1 MKKFFVGLLSMFL
14 VLGAGVLTACGSD
27 RVEMTLSS
35 DTVSVQ
41 IKDENVSPEQ
51 VVTVTVTGTDD
62 TSISASAFGY
72 ENIIDVRVEPS
83 TEGRNLVYITGKDTE
98 GRAEVIV
105 RSHEGNASQV
115 ISVDV
120 YSEVSAMEQKIEE
133 SAKKQNFALRGGSV
147 ELIEDNLI
155 TFSPSQ
161 NSRRVITWSLADP
174 SVSASVEGSTL
185 NIDPS
190 FTQDTITLIATTEKG
205 ISCEITLD
213 VIDILEQDLSL
224 SWSYSRDN
232 QEYIPITSENN
243 TFNIVP
249 NLANDENYTGYIKL
263 NFSQDL
269 DVTYSVTK
277 NGQPSDD
284 VIVERRGQDNDGNP
298 IYAVFTN
305 SNRTNLNDDYVV
317 SFSIG
322 YRDYDY
328 SLSTLETLPI
338 NIRVREK
345 VNNIVIS
352 NSTSE
357 NIAGSTQVLYSE
369 YLNGHGAQ
377 YNVQVLPTTVVDSTN
392 RYSISVEIDT
402 FDIPAGGISD
412 GCPVEFYYQDVNNN
426 NRWTQIRLDYD
437 ATTGVYSTGE
447 NNSVSVNTIYMK
459 APADL
464 RVVNFDDIV
473 VTFTSVDNPNIS
485 NVFNARLVKSVSAE
499 DFVFENADFR
509 VDSSMSTSDITIT
522 KTFTL
527 QGQTTIDGLY
537 VLTNS
542 NHVDITQPVRLSSD
556 DNSVTFSITLTL
568 RRASYGVTAL
578 DSYQICHENGL
589 QSEVFDIDIFLP
601 LKDGAVVY
609 DTANTSNS
617 VTHMETNNLSY
628 TENGEVVSSELN
640 GLSSLMLK
648 NGTTTPVL
656 YMFNTSGIYSAQA
669 NIDISYFDFVESDTM
684 TLERFRGLINSQEGI
699 REILSA
705 ARANTTKSSDIAYF
719 TSNNSSIITSSTG
732 FTYAVVTF
740 TGKGAEGDADIN
752 GNKTIIK
759 IILIESYVSPD
770 GLSVSPLSDR
780 QVNLYAADTISS
792 ERDGNLARKRITI
805 NFVNTGITYK
815 NIDNFDFVST
825 TVDSSGNPIMTD
837 KYVSDNG
844 VTWQNG
850 RYSIDKI
857 TITDSYM
864 TFDIVTNSNFGAFS
878 FYDEL
883 EVHYQLYIE
892 GENGTQV
899 MDIVWTTINITIRN
913 AERVTNLTWENS
925 DDDGIYF
932 ELGDR
937 EPYYLVL
944 SSSPVS
950 ARNSN
955 ISYLITDDNGGVI
968 DNNTFVSVDNQ
979 ISSNTLGINLSDSIT
994 SGRIGYIYLL
1004 PEDAIYENSI
1014 TYNYYE
1020 DNQNIMQNSI
1030 SVNALGRIRGD
1041 GQTWYDYLVGN
1052 AFFQSNTSPN
1062 SQAELVSFADI
1073 LLKIKITVADGSS
1086 FDYAYRIYDENDFNG
1101 IIPNLYYTVMNS
1113 LELSADRMA
1122 ITSFSG
1128 GLQGYDETI
1137 TITFNGANFAS
1148 EIAQGGEVRNITF
1161 SGQVTGQGFVAD
1173 INNGSLNNVT
1183 VDVYQTYSSTLTST
1197 LGYVGGLVGTNYGL
1211 ISNSAVLGLTITAS
1225 NATVG
1230 GIAGQNNG
1238 TIEYARVEFYNL
1250 SDRENIDNT
1259 LYSSFTGL
1267 TIGGIVGEATTGSI
1281 IDHSFAYNYNIDEF
1295 TNTRTTVF
1303 RNYSYAGAIIGR
1315 LSGQSRVSYSFGVID
1330 NISAVFATAVDE
1342 NSTLSADSEYYVS
1355 YYDGNDSYQST
1366 FSNPNSSNL
1375 ISRGE
1380 GFYSYVNGGNAHFRD
1395 LYQDEKV
1402 TDVTGNFIHTTTY
1415 NGYYQSLETSDSQGI
1430 LFYYQINRGTIDL
1443 TSSELND
1450 LNALNTTDLAS
1461 LLASSISENIIVTS
1475 SNSSI
1480 VRTIGSTLNISG
1492 TGDLILRISSKH
1504 DVNNTKEIAIK
1515 VVNGLSKM
1523 LISYTDS
1530 ANNSFEVGDDS
1541 TTYLQRTKSRDY
1553 TVTYEN
1559 TQVILGNSAN
1569 RYDLVQNNI
1578 DLQIS
1583 LEGENPSTV
1592 DKISNNLFKVTANRD
1607 SETTNLTIRP
1617 VIFKDETYQQ
1627 AVNDEFARN
1636 FTVVAVDGVISFYYT
1651 GESLPITPSTNA
1663 AIRVEVNTTSQDDGR
1678 LVTPVISYNGD
1689 RLTGE
1694 IDEEL
1699 SMEGSTTVINYRLP
1713 QEGQD
1718 YILSASITLQN
1729 SSFDSY
1735 TGVYSYIFEVSFSV
1749 HQSYKSKVDEDMT
1762 FEVSFVSQSGSESG
1776 DSAGVVELNLTK
1788 QNINNI
1794 DVTTYRITNSYWMA
1808 NNGGYVTAHER
1819 GEQTGV
1825 LAPGSSA
1832 ILQVVVNPYFAHY
1845 DYMTLSYSGSNV
1857 ANAILL
1863 EGVTPSARENVY
1875 IQNTNGDYYQ
1885 QADSI
1890 RFVPADNSR
1899 ERQEGILYFRVAVS
1913 STVNADSLIR
1923 FTATFY
1929 ESEGSVIDN
1938 VNSYLTI
1945 NYLSEPRILVDGA
1958 STAYLALGSTV
1969 NVQIQVLEDQNV
1981 DSVNLE
1987 GDNLQGIS
1995 LSPLGDYTIDQITG
2009 IKTYN
2014 LTISASILA
2023 SLDAANNAFFIQAQV
2038 SRTLNGARETKTTQ
2052 ATVVLVDFKLDQ
2064 NNITIEGA
2072 EDSQLSVWLGVNQPF
2087 SVAYNLLPTEYNYDR
2102 NDQASVNKVQ
2112 ELLNA
2117 RNEFLK
2123 NETYLSRKGDD
2134 GAIQYGINY
2143 TRNFDEALTLSD
2155 RLYYIVDGQEISVND
2170 SYRSQAGVQFNF
2182 IDNTDG
2188 SQEAIITGTR
2198 IGVTENFVLKT
2209 YITLGDGSEPAVIN
2223 TYFSVTVDPFSSED
2237 LPLTI
2242 SNATEFKNLNP
2253 DSFTSSDL
2261 PDANDFILTN
2271 DIVLEDY
2278 TPFSTSLISSL
2289 DGNGYT
2295 IYIKSFSEEA
2305 LSGSTLNLALFN
2317 NVNEDTT
2324 LKNVRVNVYNGGQLT
2339 IDLAQLTSSA
2349 RINIAGLAITNAGTI
2364 TNCEVVSFYTD
2375 STAIGDVDG
2384 LNVSATTRHSN
2395 PSGFN
2400 VSFIRGANTTQKE
2413 YVTQNS
2419 TWIPSIAGFV
2429 INNDGSITNSRVG
2442 GDQITI
2448 LGSERTLSDGSA
2460 SGLTYASTLSLD
2472 TFYIIGQGDMAGFV
2486 LNNTGT
2492 VSASFVKQIDM
2503 ENQSNTT
2510 SYNVSGFANSNSGK
2524 IITSYIEGV
2533 ENDPGLAEDTEYSI
2547 YAYEGSS
2554 LKSRLGCISGFI
2566 NTNTGTIQ
2574 DSYSNILIAN
2584 SSDNSRVYLASGFVY
2599 RNSGTIE
2606 TSYSASQI
2614 ANSRSTQM
2622 NFSGVDESGNLLA
2635 TGTYINCYFFN
2646 KERYNSTDSTDT
2658 SESQY
2663 ATGAIIVLDPSV
2675 SSNFYGFAIADGE
2688 EDGIWRISDEEG
2700 IKLIE
2705 PDLQSYSHRYISY
2718 LPEDSDY
2725 EGVTGEDDQGR
2736 YFLPYATLQFTDSYR
2751 EINTALGSIYNPII
2765 IENAQ
2770 DFIEISGLSESR
2782 YVQEYFN
2789 NDAIFG
2795 TYRLAHDIDLSEI
2808 SESITLPS
2816 TTKAFAGRLYGNGFS
2831 ITNLSIASESTNEVS
2846 YGLFASIESRA
2857 GSEPLISNVNIG
2869 INQVIAGGVPM
2880 VGGLAGY
2887 IKDAIIVNI
2896 ELTFAD
2902 NARVVG
2908 LNFAGGLSG
2917 LTFGDTT
2924 IKNVVVTDPYVVAD
2938 RYDVSLTDDYFDV
2951 EKLNNTRNDIRNNLN
2966 YNTSTNSSL
2975 ITSLENYSYAGSVVG
2990 FVDHFTTAT
2999 RSFDVSRA
3007 EDYSINNIRVSGTVY
3022 VQGQVVGGVFGLT
3035 SFQTNVRDAGIT
3047 ITGPMASNES
3057 HIIATKYFAGGVVGQ
3072 SFGALSRIFA
3082 VYDQATQDAIE
3093 NGMSNFYG
3101 GNTETERGALD
3112 IFNLSSSDYSQV
3124 FIGGLIGY
3132 AGSGLLEISYS
3143 KINVTSESA
3152 QYAGGVIGGIDLTT
3166 ASSYFKGTD
3175 LFAEGTNTKY
3185 FINEV
3190 FATGDV
3196 RATSEGTVAN
3206 AGGIIGASIG
3216 TNNRIAML
3224 AVNAVNYISNYNYAT
3239 GEYNQM
3245 TDSYNISRAYKTNLL
3260 LGSAFAD
3267 TDSFNNDK
3275 TQTVDINNY
3284 SQYLNLIQLQG
3295 TQEAEGS
3302 ATATPTVAYYESYTF
3317 NGFRATMNLFGS
3329 VSAEIST
3336 DIDSS
3341 LYARNVVYAIESPI
3355 GYTSASVGHSS
3366 TQQAFLS
3373 SGTWETANW
3382 QHPDADLFPSIR
3394 YQRSSSYIYLDAYEE
3409 SIRTAFNM
3417 MRTANSDVTI
3427 VVRGRT
3433 SPDSED
3439 SYSNVDLR
3447 PYWNELQN
3455 MLVSGYSGSLIGS
3468 NEYIV
3473 TSGDGVGDRVK
3484 IISPTS
3490 FIENLGS
3497 GFYLN
3502 NVIIEYATTSDNI
3515 TLNPSTGFNTV
3526 GLFSKGGINEATI
3539 SNLQVIVSNPISVDA
3554 NDDIA
3559 SFEFGLI
3566 APTIS
3571 SSTLSNISVEVPN
3584 TVGQGTS
3591 LVNISLPANDC
3602 DDVYVGMFAGQLTQ
3616 NSRVSI
3622 LQVNGLSFT
3631 AAADLF
3637 TINGNGRTVTNLHV
3651 GGYFGKI
3658 SKAEDALD
3666 ARMNIAGITSTAT
3679 DQDTDNQAINI
3690 LSMTVAN
3697 AYLGGYV
3704 GLNEGLNYIGTFQDG
3719 SINTNIDIKLGS
3731 LNNGVV
3737 SNAVSVTNLY
3747 GGLIFGK
3754 TTSNINNVNLA
3765 GATISG
3771 GLYIANTESSSAVTH
3786 LYAGGFAGSIS
3797 SQITLRNIGTMN
3809 FEVATTSACGQL
3821 DKDTFV
3827 TSTKNYPSYMVNVSV
3842 VANVGAL
3849 IGDTSA
3855 RVNIVGGTSSFGQ
3868 LNSNGE
3874 SLRVTGTTL
3883 AEINIGSVIGRTTAV
3898 VSEQDAYSLSITGN
3912 IVSNAQIV
3920 VSSANTNAV
3929 NVGGIVG
3936 AIYGNSS
3943 TDENAPLSRTMI
3955 GSDNNSTV
3963 NFIGAVYSSA
3973 QNINFGGIVGLAS
3986 LANSSESLS
3995 ISRGVFG
4002 GALKIFGT
4010 NTTNAEVD
4018 VNAGGSIGSLESNN
4032 ADSTIT
4038 YNVSLENNFN
4048 YGDVFVE
4055 YDRNLKTVASYNFGG
4070 LIANVANSFIVE
4082 ANYNYSMVTSHNS
4095 RYVENNDNT
4104 NRALFGTDLN
4114 SSSTI
4119 DNNYYSSFVS
4129 LCHDE
4134 YGIDVG
4140 YSSSMLDGYGYRSE
4154 KGESVSEIPSP
4165 TGNTYGNLLTVFEN
4179 SNIYEMVSNTDL
4191 PQGHKLNPISLSSID
4206 IEIENIAKTNGLTYY
4221 TVDTNDRSFNLNLDT
4236 FSYIGT
4242 MTGNNKVL
4250 DSVAIIGDAKTINYT
4265 LDSNTTDTHASFINT
4280 LSGQSFVSG
4289 LVMNLNVDTDN
4300 EQGLSAFGGL
4310 VGTMND
4316 NAVVYAVQ
4324 VQGTL
4329 DVGGT
4334 VAVNVGGIVGNMTS
4348 GKISESS
4355 TVLDIVY
4362 RGNTATSGNTTTY
4375 ANVSGIA
4382 NMPNTNNN
4390 SANNKYIVNT
4400 YSTGSITSY
4409 ISANLY
4415 AFASGEKD
4423 YSSVVNSYSISKLDQ
4438 NDYTTSGD
4446 PQGTLSVFGNTTVTS
4461 SYYDKNAINTSLTV
4475 EDEEE
4480 TETNTSEKVTS
4491 DFNDLVKTP
4500 SADETTVDYLS
4511 SYYYDAHDYDFNYGY
4526 PTLKFGFMKTSSYA
4540 TAGETTRGD
4549 SGTYDY
4555 YVTESEYTRL
4565 ANNNTPDDLTSG
4577 DYYFIIP
4584 NAGVLAKID
4593 NISREVIVEITEGDT
4608 TTQETTTVYA
4618 RNFVL
4623 WYDID
4628 IAQSQYAD
4636 SWVSIDLP
4644 SAGSSDDPNVETTYD
4659 VIKDFDGLDHTISNL
4674 KNSLFN
4680 NLGAVTE
4687 DNVTDKYLTTIR
4699 NLRITDSV
4707 VSGKGVLANTIYNSD
4722 ISNMTVSGTTTTAVK
4737 YDGDTA
4743 GYQQGDYYALGGLA
4757 NRSFNSTISTLTNLV
4772 QVTTNES
4779 KDAQYDL
4786 IVGGII
4792 GRSASTDYNYVSNY
4806 GPVNANIAQ
4815 QPSTYDAVYV
4825 GGIAGATAG
4834 NSSTISHSYNA
4845 TSVLAGYATSTN
4857 LSTVKANYRVGGL
4870 VGYSAISGEEKLEI
4884 YNSYNS
4890 GAIKS
4895 GNKSNGD
4902 TKADG
4907 GTNGYSYAGGI
4918 IAQAEIAEITS
4929 CYNEGTVEAL
4939 GTSPTFEFRWVDME
4953 YTTRHLNMTQTSAQN
4968 VWAYGIGFLSNGTLT
4983 DCVLNDESS
4992 NSIFANGSLLSRDA
5006 SVKNWNF
5013 SELTS
5018 QVEARKPSDSYF
5030 DVGHILT
5037 TDNWERRKRLIYS
5050 RMHISSEIMIP
5061 TIDVL
5066 DEGYYYITSDPDYIK
5081 NTYQDFDITYI
5092 NAYDSF
5098 GMPSHIVVPMYIEST
5113 ISYYWYKDTGNWTNG
5128 LFYPEGFTG
5137 PHISGNA
5144 SWNTGDL
5151 MHGIFSN
5158 SEEENY
5164 VFRFRNTDFADITSS
5179 YTDYI
5184 NAYELNNLRG
5194 YVSNQQSTNS
5204 SSINVESI
5212 KNSTRSNS
5220 TASNLSSLE
5229 FTIAGE
5235 SYYRADSNNVN
5246 AIFNAGVYQYDI
5258 TINLDDLNLPY
5269 INSREYY
5276 TVTATCGGKELIVN
5290 INSIYV
5296 ENDENYLSFTCY
5308 SFEQLTGNINYTV
5321 NFNYSQTINLDTS
5334 SLEYYY
5340 VDDYSFGIGGINLD
5354 SVVPLVGYSLLAPNG
5369 TSYTSVVKA
5378 YREGQFE
5385 EAPEVVDSDLN
5396 NTDEFVY
5403 FAYDEENELLIYIP
5417 NARLIIDGLGSATVN
5432 NETLSGETLASNMEE
5447 NLTNIIGNRFS
5458 GANYYISISAS
5469 ETREKEIEFSSLNG
5483 SGSENDIV
5491 ADLSQNGNSQ
5501 ISVGE
5506 VLSTTIYGNISIE
5519 NNNSYLSQ
5527 INIDL
5532 SNIFDFS
5539 GQDYTSYSIVNR
5551 TIAGDTTLA
5560 SFTNGSGWTVRSNTD
5575 TITIADNQYQY
5586 ALTRSG
5592 NDLRL
5597 TFANLAMDSSNAATL
5612 ASALQSYIQANY
5624 VIVATDSTG
5633 LVESTINN
5641 YLSINSTQ
5649 STSIESANHTITI
5662 DLNTLSQDT
5671 LALLNNNAILSYD
5684 GETSTWDVA
5693 DGLVVNIN
5701 GHQLNATISNNQLI
5715 LTNTESIESLNITA
5729 ADVRNYLS
5737 SLTLIENNF
5746 EASLTLEDVFAQ
5758 YVTGIKEI
5766 EITNYDGEVIGT
5778 LSYFQT
5784 YNKAYSST
5792 AAGITINGNIAT
5804 LNSDNLSA
5812 FSSLRYTLNGV
5823 TIYYGNYQFEFRE
5836 AFTSSFSS
5844 INLTLN
5850 MGDTQEA
5857 VYDYSFSSNATTTAN
5872 QQLTA
5877 IATNTGGYY
5886 TSYGFNSF
5894 ENVEGFVDISVNV
5907 YPTYKIT
5914 VDDIMEGIGVNLD
5927 RKNADGGINSVYVE
5941 ATLEE
5946 TEDEVTIETNT
5957 LYYKIDDNGY
5967 VGLKYDFNSDNE
5979 VIGFSFSDANQSI
5992 ILSYGLVGD
6001 QMYYRIAYDSNG
6013 DPYEEPPEDLNISGA
6028 DLSQYGLFESLSG
6041 INTIYTSY
6049 SVGDTRYSILLNNL
6063 LDSNMQPYITSDEFI
6078 DVLGVYTSQDSDS
6091 QYIYIKENYMYT
6103 DQSLTIMGDRELNT
6117 YITAVNYDWSSYKY
6131 FQSYTPIES
6140 DINNDNGYD
6149 ITFTYT
6155 YEDETGTQV
6164 SFEPNKHYT
6173 INDNTYSILLNNY
6186 INKINSVSVENRTE
6200 LNGFSNYD
6208 IGDDTSTPLKPNSIV
6223 LMNDISF
6230 LNIGGGFAKTDGV
6243 NIIGNGYY
6251 ISYYGAPFFKSLS
6264 GEDNFVKDVIFLSE
6278 GQNNSMLV
6286 NAVQGSSYESD
6297 IINITLY
6304 GSNENSTNSG
6314 TIINTANN
6322 VRRGTIAEINNYASI
6337 INKINILRNKDIP
6350 KDLTLVQGDIIVS
6363 FSNHGFIMAADGYD
6377 GNNGLAAKSV
6387 SSDGDPG
6394 DNGESGG
6401 DVIIAT
6407 YTGSKYNASS
6417 DGLIQT
6423 GNGGNGGAGGN
6434 GTRARDRYAGKRDNT
6449 PGTAGNGGQGGEAG
6463 KVIVVETT
6471 GEEISTNLALK
6482 GINGLSGATGRQA
6495 LGDIDFISLNI
6506 RNSDADLHMTNR
6518 TIGTYECVGKIVDGN
6533 VVFDSYEILISEYN
6547 NFPFIINDVG
6557 SDYFFLDNTNLNR
6570 IFAATGENDAQF
6582 PTDWVSKTYDQ
6593 LVKDANGII
6602 EI

>member
-51 VVTVTVTGTDD
+51 IVTVTVTGTDD

-155 TFSPSQ
+155 SFSPSQ

-185 NIDPS
+185 TIDPS

-322 YRDYDY
+322 YSDYDY

-464 RVVNFDDIV
+464 RVANFDDIV

-719 TSNNSSIITSSTG
+719 TSNNNSIITSSTG

-780 QVNLYAADTISS
+780 QVSLYAADTISS

-825 TVDSSGNPIMTD
+825 TVDSSGNPIMTG
-837 KYVSDNG
+837 KFVSDNG

-850 RYSIDKI
+850 RYSIDNI

-913 AERVTNLTWENS
+913 AERVTNLTWENG

-1014 TYNYYE
+1014 TYNYYD

-1330 NISAVFATAVDE
+1330 NISAVYATAVDE

-1617 VIFKDETYQQ
+1617 VIFEDEAYQQ
-1627 AVNDEFARN
+1627 AVNEEFARN

-1735 TGVYSYIFEVSFSV
+1735 TGVYSYVFEVSFSV

-1794 DVTTYRITNSYWMA
+1794 DVTTYKITNSYWMA

-1890 RFVPADNSR
+1890 RFVPADDSR

-1929 ESEGSVIDN
+1929 ESEGSVIDS

-1995 LSPLGDYTIDQITG
+1995 LSPLGDYNTDPITG
-2009 IKTYN
+2009 IKTYD

-2087 SVAYNLLPTEYNYDR
+2087 SVNYNLLPTEYNYDR
-2102 NDQASVNKVQ
+2102 NDQASVSKVQ

-2400 VSFIRGANTTQKE
+2400 VSFIRGANTTQNE

-2533 ENDPGLAEDTEYSI
+2533 ENDPSLAEDTEYSI

-2705 PDLQSYSHRYISY
+2705 PNLQSYSHRYISY

-2725 EGVTGEDDQGR
+2725 EGVTGEDDQGK

-2816 TTKAFAGRLYGNGFS
+2816 VTKAFAGRLYGNGFS

-3239 GEYNQM
+3239 CEYNQM
-3245 TDSYNISRAYKTNLL
+3245 TGSYNISRAYKTNLL

-3267 TDSFNNDK
+3267 IDSFNNDK

-3302 ATATPTVAYYESYTF
+3302 STATPTVAYYESYTF
-3317 NGFRATMNLFGS
+3317 NGFKATMNLFGS

-3336 DIDSS
+3336 DIDTS

-3473 TSGDGVGDRVK
+3473 TSGDGVGDRVR

-3637 TINGNGRTVTNLHV
+3637 TINGNRRTVTNLHV

-3719 SINTNIDIKLGS
+3719 SINTNIDIKLGR

-3827 TSTKNYPSYMVNVSV
+3827 TSTKNYPSYMVNVSNI
-3842 VANVGAL
+3842 ANVGAL

-3929 NVGGIVG
+3929 NAGGIVG

-3943 TDENAPLSRTMI
+3943 TDENAPQSRTMI

-4114 SSSTI
+4114 PSSTI

-4134 YGIDVG
+4134 FGIDVG
-4140 YSSSMLDGYGYRSE
+4140 YSSSMLDGYGYRSG

-4242 MTGNNKVL
+4242 MTGNNKTL

-4324 VQGTL
+4324 VQGIL

-4355 TVLDIVY
+4355 TLLDIVY

-4480 TETNTSEKVTS
+4480 TETNASEKVTS

-4540 TAGETTRGD
+4540 TPGETTRGD

-4687 DNVTDKYLTTIR
+4687 DKVTDKYLTTIR

-4722 ISNMTVSGTTTTAVK
+4722 ISNMTVSGTTTKAVK

-4743 GYQQGDYYALGGLA
+4743 GWQQGDYYALGGLA

-4772 QVTTNES
+4772 QVTTNDE
-4779 KDAQYDL
+4779 KTARYDL

-4792 GRSASTDYNYVSNY
+4792 GRSASTNYYYVSNY

-4834 NSSTISHSYNA
+4834 GYTRMHYSYNA

-4870 VGYSAISGEEKLEI
+4870 IGYSAISGTDGRTLDI
-4884 YNSYNS
+4884 FNCYNS

-4895 GNKSNGD
+4895 GNKSNGE

-4918 IAQAEIAEITS
+4918 IAQAESALIRL

-4939 GTSPTFEFRWVDME
+4939 GTSPTFEFRWQSLEVVERNLAMF
-4953 YTTRHLNMTQTSAQN
+4953 QTSAQN
-4968 VWAYGIGFLSNGTLT
+4968 VWAYGIGSLSAGLLSN
-4983 DCVLNDESS
+4983 CIVNDVD
-4992 NSIFANGSLLSRDA
+4992 NSVVANGSLLGRDNEVKRWYLNESRSCA
-5006 SVKNWNF
+5006 YENSL
-5013 SELTS
+5013 SY
-5018 QVEARKPSDSYF
+5018 QVEGSVLNFDSDNFTSLKVTAEHGWPKKYRDVIRARFSISSTVQVTKEIPKGFYIGSEDDDYLSDIYSEEF
-5030 DVGHILT
+5030 DVA
-5037 TDNWERRKRLIYS
+5037 Y
-5050 RMHISSEIMIP
+5050 
-5061 TIDVL
+5061 V
-5066 DEGYYYITSDPDYIK
+5066 
-5081 NTYQDFDITYI
+5081 

-5098 GMPSHIVVPMYIEST
+5098 GIPSNIIIPLYIRST
-5113 ISYYWYKDTGNWTNG
+5113 LQYEYYRASKGWGTAPPGYNDDEFSWSSSLIGETNG
-5128 LFYPEGFTG
+5128 AGEDSYIFYF
-5137 PHISGNA
+5137 
-5144 SWNTGDL
+5144 
-5151 MHGIFSN
+5151 
-5158 SEEENY
+5158 
-5164 VFRFRNTDFADITSS
+5164 VNTDFADVDFSYNDYTSNYISGFISNRDDSGTSDITAD
-5179 YTDYI
+5179 T
-5184 NAYELNNLRG
+5184 
-5194 YVSNQQSTNS
+5194 
-5204 SSINVESI
+5204 I
-5212 KNSTRSNS
+5212 KANTRSNKE
-5220 TASNLSSLE
+5220 ADLSDLT
-5229 FTIAGE
+5229 FTVAGE
-5235 SYYRADSNNVN
+5235 NYYRADSDNVN
-5246 AIFNAGVYQYDI
+5246 SIFQSGIYQYEI
-5258 TINLDDLNLPY
+5258 EASLADLNIPY
-5269 INSREYY
+5269 INNLSYY
-5276 TVTATCGGKELIVN
+5276 SVSTGNTGANVIARVSGI
-5290 INSIYV
+5290 
-5296 ENDENYLSFTCY
+5296 DENNLYITCY
-5308 SFEQLTGNINYTV
+5308 SESQLSSIRYTV
-5321 NFNYSQTINLDTS
+5321 NFNYTQSITLDTS
-5334 SLEYYY
+5334 GIEYYY
-5340 VDDYSFGIGGINLD
+5340 VDDYSFGIGGVNLN
-5354 SVVPLVGYSLLAPNG
+5354 SIVPLVDYSISAPNG

-5396 NTDEFVY
+5396 NTDDFVY

-5417 NARLIIDGLGSATVN
+5417 NARLTIEGLGSTTVN
-5432 NETLSGETLASNMEE
+5432 DETLIGGTLASNLEE
-5447 NLTNIIGNRFS
+5447 NLTNIINSKFNGV
-5458 GANYYISISAS
+5458 NYYLSISS
-5469 ETREKEIEFSSLNG
+5469 STTREKEIEFSSLNG

-5506 VLSTTIYGNISIE
+5506 VLSSTIYGNISIE
-5519 NNNSYLSQ
+5519 NN
-5527 INIDL
+5527 
-5532 SNIFDFS
+5532 
-5539 GQDYTSYSIVNR
+5539 
-5551 TIAGDTTLA
+5551 
-5560 SFTNGSGWTVRSNTD
+5560 
-5575 TITIADNQYQY
+5575 
-5586 ALTRSG
+5586 
-5592 NDLRL
+5592 
-5597 TFANLAMDSSNAATL
+5597 
-5612 ASALQSYIQANY
+5612 
-5624 VIVATDSTG
+5624 
-5633 LVESTINN
+5633 
-5641 YLSINSTQ
+5641 TQ
-5649 STSIESANHTITI
+5649 STSIESANYTITI

-5671 LALLNNNAILSYD
+5671 LALSNNNAILSYD
-5684 GETSTWDVA
+5684 HETSTWDIA

-5701 GHQLNATISNNQLI
+5701 GHQLNATISDNELK
-5715 LTNTESIESLNITA
+5715 LTNTESSLNITA

-5737 SLTLIENNF
+5737 SLTLITNDF
-5746 EASLTLEDVFAQ
+5746 STSLTLEDVFAQ

-5778 LSYFQT
+5778 LSYFQA
-5784 YNKAYSST
+5784 YNKTYSST

-5804 LNSDNLSA
+5804 LNTQDLSE
-5812 FSSLRYTLNGV
+5812 FNSLRYTLNGV

-5857 VYDYSFSSNATTTAN
+5857 VYDYSFSSNTTATAN

-5877 IATNTGGYY
+5877 IATYTGGYY

-5894 ENVEGFVDISVNV
+5894 ENVEGIVDISVNV
-5907 YPTYKIT
+5907 YPTYKIAVDDVMNTVGVTLEREDNNGSGITSIFAEGTIIEDEESSTLSISTNLIRFKVDDNIVGYQIT
-5914 VDDIMEGIGVNLD
+5914 VDESNKLLGYRFFDEHDSTILMYGQLGGRKLYRIFYDANGEAYDNPPELESGELD
-5927 RKNADGGINSVYVE
+5927 WDSIPESEFGRYGLYKSLVGINSIY
-5941 ATLEE
+5941 T
-5946 TEDEVTIETNT
+5946 TIEEKVGLTTRNVSIPVNKLLDSSYNPFFT
-5957 LYYKIDDNGY
+5957 DEEYLNIFNLFDNGEDRYIYIKGFEYTINPLESELNSFNTFITGVNY
-5967 VGLKYDFNSDNE
+5967 VWSNGRYIRSYQPVETTVNEGEGFNTT
-5979 VIGFSFSDANQSI
+5979 
-5992 ILSYGLVGD
+5992 LTYSYAEVGD
-6001 QMYYRIAYDSNG
+6001 NSSFIKNQHYTLTDS
-6013 DPYEEPPEDLNISGA
+6013 I
-6028 DLSQYGLFESLSG
+6028 FK
-6041 INTIYTSY
+6041 
-6049 SVGDTRYSILLNNL
+6049 ILLNN
-6063 LDSNMQPYITSDEFI
+6063 
-6078 DVLGVYTSQDSDS
+6078 
-6091 QYIYIKENYMYT
+6091 K
-6103 DQSLTIMGDRELNT
+6103 
-6117 YITAVNYDWSSYKY
+6117 
-6131 FQSYTPIES
+6131 
-6140 DINNDNGYD
+6140 DNK
-6149 ITFTYT
+6149 
-6155 YEDETGTQV
+6155 V
-6164 SFEPNKHYT
+6164 
-6173 INDNTYSILLNNY
+6173 
-6186 INKINSVSVENRTE
+6186 NSVTIENSSNIVTAPITHVPSTVEARPACT
-6200 LNGFSNYD
+6200 
-6208 IGDDTSTPLKPNSIV
+6208 IV
-6223 LMNDISF
+6223 LTRDISF
-6230 LNIGGGFAKTDGV
+6230 VDINGGFVKAEGV

-6251 ISYYGAPFFKSLS
+6251 ISYYNSPFFIGLN
-6264 GEDNFVKDVIFLSE
+6264 GDGQNNTFVKDVLFLAES
-6278 GQNNSMLV
+6278 QNNAMI
-6286 NAVQGSSYESD
+6286 A
-6297 IINITLY
+6297 NIGFFSEYQTDFKNIALY
-6304 GSNENSTNSG
+6304 GSSESPLILSSISSIIDTNIYVRTSN
-6314 TIINTANN
+6314 TTMDII
-6322 VRRGTIAEINNYASI
+6322 NYASI
-6337 INKINILRNKDIP
+6337 VKSFNNINYSSP
-6350 KDLTLVQGDIIVS
+6350 YSDLTLFDNRAAKVTIT
-6363 FSNHGFIMAADGYD
+6363 NNGFIMAANGKDGTSISLNGSNG
-6377 GNNGLAAKSV
+6377 GN
-6387 SSDGDPG
+6387 GDQ
-6394 DNGESGG
+6394 GG
-6401 DVIIAT
+6401 DVIISQNDAST
-6407 YTGSKYNASS
+6407 FNEDSSTGIIK
-6417 DGLIQT
+6417 T
-6423 GNGGNGGAGGN
+6423 GDGGNGGAGGN
-6434 GTRARDRYAGKRDNT
+6434 GHKAPDNIVSSGELSEKYVVGS
-6449 PGTAGNGGQGGEAG
+6449 PGSGGTGGNVGNIILGENSENCSLSRLG
-6463 KVIVVETT
+6463 
-6471 GEEISTNLALK
+6471 IS
-6482 GINGLSGATGRQA
+6482 GLGGATGRA
-6495 LGDIDFISLNI
+6495 SLGGITFISGHIHEAIDGTLIGFVRFINGDIYE
-6506 RNSDADLHMTNR
+6506 LHTTYDEKHDS
-6518 TIGTYECVGKIVDGN
+6518 TINHFPKIGIYGAGFN
-6533 VVFDSYEILISEYN
+6533 YYTL
-6547 NFPFIINDVG
+6547 
-6557 SDYFFLDNTNLNR
+6557 LDNITLNNV
-6570 IFAATGENDAQF
+6570 FAATGDYDAKF
-6582 PTDWVSKTYDQ
+6582 PTDWVNTTYEQ
-6593 LVKDANGII
+6593 LLDKAN
-6602 EI
+6602 EITGT

>member
-51 VVTVTVTGTDD
+51 IVTVTVTGTDD

-155 TFSPSQ
+155 SFSPSQ

-185 NIDPS
+185 TIDPS
-190 FTQDTITLIATTEKG
+190 FTQNTITLIATTEKG

-464 RVVNFDDIV
+464 RVANFDDIV

-568 RRASYGVTAL
+568 RRASHGVTAL

-825 TVDSSGNPIMTD
+825 TVDSSGKTIMTD

-892 GENGTQV
+892 GEDGTQV

-932 ELGDR
+932 ELGNR

-955 ISYLITDDNGGVI
+955 ISYLITDENGGVI

-1014 TYNYYE
+1014 TYNYYD

-1041 GQTWYDYLVGN
+1041 GQTWYDYLVEN

-1113 LELSADRMA
+1113 LELSVDRMA

-1128 GLQGYDETI
+1128 GLQGYDDTI

-1173 INNGSLNNVT
+1173 TNNGSINSVT

-1330 NISAVFATAVDE
+1330 NISAVYATAVDE

-1402 TDVTGNFIHTTTY
+1402 TDVAGNFIHTTTY

-1530 ANNSFEVGDDS
+1530 ANNSYEVGDDS

-1592 DKISNNLFKVTANRD
+1592 EKISNNLFKVTANRD

-1617 VIFKDETYQQ
+1617 VIFEDEAYQQ
-1627 AVNDEFARN
+1627 AVNEEFARN

-1735 TGVYSYIFEVSFSV
+1735 TGVYSYVFEVSFSV

-1794 DVTTYRITNSYWMA
+1794 DVTTYKITNSYWMA

-1890 RFVPADNSR
+1890 RFVPADDSR

-1929 ESEGSVIDN
+1929 EGEGSVIDS

-1995 LSPLGDYTIDQITG
+1995 LSPLGDYNTDPITG
-2009 IKTYN
+2009 IKTYD

-2087 SVAYNLLPTEYNYDR
+2087 SVNYNLLPTEYNYDR
-2102 NDQASVNKVQ
+2102 NDQASVSKVQ

-2295 IYIKSFSEEA
+2295 IYIKSFSDEA

-2317 NVNEDTT
+2317 NVNEGTT

-3112 IFNLSSSDYSQV
+3112 IFNLSGSDYSQV

-3152 QYAGGVIGGIDLTT
+3152 QYAGGAIGGIDLTT

-3302 ATATPTVAYYESYTF
+3302 STATPTVAYYESYTF

-3473 TSGDGVGDRVK
+3473 TSGDGVGDRVR

-3502 NVIIEYATTSDNI
+3502 NVIIEYASTSDNI

-3771 GLYIANTESSSAVTH
+3771 GLYIANTESSSAVTY

-3827 TSTKNYPSYMVNVSV
+3827 TSTKNYPSYMVNVSNI
-3842 VANVGAL
+3842 ANVGAL

-3943 TDENAPLSRTMI
+3943 TDENAPQSCTMI

-4055 YDRNLKTVASYNFGG
+4055 YDSNLKTVASYNFGG

-4114 SSSTI
+4114 PSSTI

-4134 YGIDVG
+4134 FGIDVG
-4140 YSSSMLDGYGYRSE
+4140 YSSSMLDGYGYRSG

-4242 MTGNNKVL
+4242 MTGNNKIL

-4480 TETNTSEKVTS
+4480 TETNASEKVTS

-4687 DNVTDKYLTTIR
+4687 DKVTDKYLTTIR

-4722 ISNMTVSGTTTTAVK
+4722 ISNMTVSGTTTKAVK

-4792 GRSASTDYNYVSNY
+4792 GRSASTNYYYVSNY

-4939 GTSPTFEFRWVDME
+4939 GTSPTFEFRWQSLEVVERNLAMF
-4953 YTTRHLNMTQTSAQN
+4953 QTSAQN
-4968 VWAYGIGFLSNGTLT
+4968 VWAYGIGYLSNGTLT
-4983 DCVLNDESS
+4983 DCVVKNVD
-4992 NSIFANGSLLSRDA
+4992 NSVVANGSLLGRDNEVKRWYLNESRSCA
-5006 SVKNWNF
+5006 YENSLSYQVKDRLLNKTPFTSGYTKEAWTGLGSWVWNYVEFHARF
-5013 SELTS
+5013 S
-5018 QVEARKPSDSYF
+5018 
-5030 DVGHILT
+5030 
-5037 TDNWERRKRLIYS
+5037 
-5050 RMHISSEIMIP
+5050 ISSSVSA
-5061 TIDVL
+5061 T
-5066 DEGYYYITSDPDYIK
+5066 
-5081 NTYQDFDITYI
+5081 QDITYGYGGGEPSYQRDLEAAYV
-5092 NAYDSF
+5092 NAFDSF
-5098 GMPSHIVVPMYIEST
+5098 GLPSHIVIPLYLQSTVIYEYIAKFNDDDTWS
-5113 ISYYWYKDTGNWTNG
+5113 SLVKDSDEEH
-5128 LFYPEGFTG
+5128 Y
-5137 PHISGNA
+5137 
-5144 SWNTGDL
+5144 
-5151 MHGIFSN
+5151 IFN
-5158 SEEENY
+5158 FCN
-5164 VFRFRNTDFADITSS
+5164 VDFANAEVS
-5179 YTDYI
+5179 YTDYTSKLI
-5184 NAYELNNLRG
+5184 LGFISNKHNELNDNNT
-5194 YVSNQQSTNS
+5194 VTADA
-5204 SSINVESI
+5204 I
-5212 KNSTRSNS
+5212 KANTRSNKE
-5220 TASNLSSLE
+5220 ADLSDLT
-5229 FTIAGE
+5229 FTVAGE
-5235 SYYRADSNNVN
+5235 NYYQADSDNINS
-5246 AIFNAGVYQYDI
+5246 IFQSGIYQYEI
-5258 TINLDDLNLPY
+5258 ETSLDDLNIPY
-5269 INSREYY
+5269 INNLSYY
-5276 TVTATCGGKELIVN
+5276 SVSATDNTGANVIARVSGI
-5290 INSIYV
+5290 
-5296 ENDENYLSFTCY
+5296 DENNLYITCY
-5308 SFEQLTGNINYTV
+5308 SESSLSSIRYTV
-5321 NFNYSQTINLDTS
+5321 NFNYTQSVTLDTS
-5334 SLEYYY
+5334 GIEYYY
-5340 VDDYSFGIGGINLD
+5340 VDDYSFGIGGVNLD
-5354 SVVPLVGYSLLAPNG
+5354 SIVPLVDYSISAPNG

-5385 EAPEVVDSDLN
+5385 EEPEVVDIDLN
-5396 NTDEFVY
+5396 NTDNFVY
-5403 FAYDEENELLIYIP
+5403 FAYDEGNELLIYIP
-5417 NARLIIDGLGSATVN
+5417 NARLTIEGLGSTTVN
-5432 NETLSGETLASNMEE
+5432 DETLSGGTLASNLEE
-5447 NLTNIIGNRFS
+5447 NLTNIINSRFN
-5458 GANYYISISAS
+5458 GVNYYLSISS
-5469 ETREKEIEFSSLNG
+5469 STTREKEIEFSSLNG
-5483 SGSENDIV
+5483 SGSEDDIV
-5491 ADLSQNGNSQ
+5491 ADLSQDSNSQ

-5519 NNNSYLSQ
+5519 NNNTYLSQ

-5539 GQDYTSYSIVNR
+5539 GQDYTSYNVVNR

-5633 LVESTINN
+5633 LVESTIDSYIN
-5641 YLSINSTQ
+5641 INSTP
-5649 STSIESANHTITI
+5649 STSIENANHTITI
-5662 DLNTLSQDT
+5662 DLNTLSQDA

-5737 SLTLIENNF
+5737 SLTLITNDF
-5746 EASLTLEDVFAQ
+5746 SAGLTLEDVFAQ

-5766 EITNYDGEVIGT
+5766 EITNYDGDVIGT

-5784 YNKAYSST
+5784 YNKTYSST

-5804 LNSDNLSA
+5804 LNTQDLSE
-5812 FSSLRYTLNGV
+5812 FNSLRYTLNGV

-5907 YPTYKIT
+5907 YPTYKIA
-5914 VDDIMEGIGVNLD
+5914 VDDVMNTVGV
-5927 RKNADGGINSVYVE
+5927 
-5941 ATLEE
+5941 TLERE
-5946 TEDEVTIETNT
+5946 DNNGSGITSIFAEGTIIEDEDTSTLSISTNSIR
-5957 LYYKIDDNGY
+5957 YKVDDENIVGYQLLLNENNEPVGYNFLDENG
-5967 VGLKYDFNSDNE
+5967 
-5979 VIGFSFSDANQSI
+5979 SI
-5992 ILSYGLVGD
+5992 ILSYGQIGSRKL
-6001 QMYYRIAYDSNG
+6001 YKLRYDENG
-6013 DPYEEPPEDLNISGA
+6013 DEYPNPEESEENFDWGSIPESEF
-6028 DLSQYGLFESLSG
+6028 SKYGLFSTLEG
-6041 INTIYTSY
+6041 INTIYTSVEKQEGLFTRKVTISVNRLLDSSYKPFFTNEEYLNIFNLFEDEENSYIYIKGFEYTINPLESETNSFNTYITGVNYVWSNGRYIRSYQPVETTINDGEGFNTNLTY
-6049 SVGDTRYSILLNNL
+6049 SYAEAGGNSTFIENQHYKLTDDTFKILLNNR
-6063 LDSNMQPYITSDEFI
+6063 YCK
-6078 DVLGVYTSQDSDS
+6078 V
-6091 QYIYIKENYMYT
+6091 
-6103 DQSLTIMGDRELNT
+6103 
-6117 YITAVNYDWSSYKY
+6117 
-6131 FQSYTPIES
+6131 
-6140 DINNDNGYD
+6140 
-6149 ITFTYT
+6149 
-6155 YEDETGTQV
+6155 
-6164 SFEPNKHYT
+6164 
-6173 INDNTYSILLNNY
+6173 
-6186 INKINSVSVENRTE
+6186 NSVTIENSSNIVSAPITHVPSTVEARPACT
-6200 LNGFSNYD
+6200 
-6208 IGDDTSTPLKPNSIV
+6208 IV
-6223 LMNDISF
+6223 LTRDISF
-6230 LNIGGGFAKTDGV
+6230 VDINGGFVKAEGV

-6251 ISYYGAPFFKSLS
+6251 ISYYNSPFFIGLN
-6264 GEDNFVKDVIFLSE
+6264 GDGQNNTFVKDVLFLAES
-6278 GQNNSMLV
+6278 QNNAMI
-6286 NAVQGSSYESD
+6286 A
-6297 IINITLY
+6297 NIGFFSEYQTDFKNIALY
-6304 GSNENSTNSG
+6304 GSSESPLILSSISSIIDTNIYVRTSN
-6314 TIINTANN
+6314 TTMDII
-6322 VRRGTIAEINNYASI
+6322 NYASI
-6337 INKINILRNKDIP
+6337 VKSFNNINYSSP
-6350 KDLTLVQGDIIVS
+6350 YSDLTLFDNRAVKVTIT
-6363 FSNHGFIMAADGYD
+6363 NNGFIMAANGKNGTNGPEGTSENLNGSNG
-6377 GNNGLAAKSV
+6377 GN
-6387 SSDGDPG
+6387 GDQ
-6394 DNGESGG
+6394 GG
-6401 DVIIAT
+6401 NVIISQNINSA
-6407 YTGSKYNASS
+6407 YSDSSTGIIK
-6417 DGLIQT
+6417 T
-6423 GNGGNGGAGGN
+6423 GDGGNGGAGGN
-6434 GTRARDRYAGKRDNT
+6434 GLKAKDYLGAFGAGENIDA
-6449 PGTAGNGGQGGEAG
+6449 GTCGNGGTGGEAG
-6463 KVIVVETT
+6463 
-6471 GEEISTNLALK
+6471 EIIITAEDSEKNICKLSKK
-6482 GINGLSGATGRQA
+6482 GINGTLGAKGRSRLGSIIIPQVSGSKGLDWFDGYDGSGSVKSYIGYIRFIGEEEQYLFLKFPNLFGRTFPELHIRNTESDDNKILLNSVLDNVFVATG
-6495 LGDIDFISLNI
+6495 
-6506 RNSDADLHMTNR
+6506 
-6518 TIGTYECVGKIVDGN
+6518 
-6533 VVFDSYEILISEYN
+6533 
-6547 NFPFIINDVG
+6547 
-6557 SDYFFLDNTNLNR
+6557 DY
-6570 IFAATGENDAQF
+6570 DAQF
-6582 PTDWVSKTYDQ
+6582 PTDWVNQTYEQ
-6593 LVKDANGII
+6593 LLDKAN
-6602 EI
+6602 EITGT

>member
-568 RRASYGVTAL
+568 RRASHGVTAL

-780 QVNLYAADTISS
+780 QVSLYAADTISS

-825 TVDSSGNPIMTD
+825 TVDSSGNPIMTG
-837 KYVSDNG
+837 KFVSDNG

-850 RYSIDKI
+850 RYSIDNI

-1014 TYNYYE
+1014 TYNYYD

-1062 SQAELVSFADI
+1062 SQADLVSFADI

-1375 ISRGE
+1375 ITRGE

-1530 ANNSFEVGDDS
+1530 TNNSFEVGDDS

-1607 SETTNLTIRP
+1607 SENTNLTIRP
-1617 VIFKDETYQQ
+1617 VIFEDETYQQ

-1890 RFVPADNSR
+1890 RFVPADDSR

-1929 ESEGSVIDN
+1929 ESEGSVIDS

-2339 IDLAQLTSSA
+2339 VDLAQLTSSA

-2400 VSFIRGANTTQKE
+2400 VSFIRGANTTQNE

-2599 RNSGTIE
+2599 KNSGTIE

-3267 TDSFNNDK
+3267 TDSFNNDQ

-3302 ATATPTVAYYESYTF
+3302 STATPTVAYYESYAF

-3473 TSGDGVGDRVK
+3473 TSGDGVGDRVR

-3719 SINTNIDIKLGS
+3719 SINTNIDIKLGR

-3827 TSTKNYPSYMVNVSV
+3827 TSTKNYPSYMVNVSNI
-3842 VANVGAL
+3842 ANVGAL

-3855 RVNIVGGTSSFGQ
+3855 RVSIVGGTSSFGQ

-3973 QNINFGGIVGLAS
+3973 QNINFGGIVGFAS

-4104 NRALFGTDLN
+4104 NRALFGNDLN
-4114 SSSTI
+4114 PSSTI

-4140 YSSSMLDGYGYRSE
+4140 YSSSMLDGYGYRSK

-4221 TVDTNDRSFNLNLDT
+4221 TVDINDRSFNLNLDT

-4265 LDSNTTDTHASFINT
+4265 LDSNTTDSHASFINT

-4549 SGTYDY
+4549 SCTYDY

-4687 DNVTDKYLTTIR
+4687 DKVTDKYLTTIR
-4699 NLRITDSV
+4699 NIRITDSV

-4743 GYQQGDYYALGGLA
+4743 GWQQGDYYALGGLA

-4779 KDAQYDL
+4779 KDPQYDL

-4792 GRSASTDYNYVSNY
+4792 GRSASTNYYYVSNY

-4870 VGYSAISGEEKLEI
+4870 VGYSAINGDNIGLDI
-4884 YNSYNS
+4884 VDSYNS

-4939 GTSPTFEFRWVDME
+4939 GSSPTFEFRWQSLEVVERNLAMF
-4953 YTTRHLNMTQTSAQN
+4953 QTSAQN
-4968 VWAYGIGFLSNGTLT
+4968 VWAYGIGYLSNGTLT
-4983 DCVLNDESS
+4983 DCVVKNVD
-4992 NSIFANGSLLSRDA
+4992 NSVVANGSLLGRDNEVKRWYLNESRSCAYENSLSYQVRD
-5006 SVKNWNF
+5006 SVINDSVTSLKVTAEHGWLNEYRDVIRARF
-5013 SELTS
+5013 SISSTV
-5018 QVEARKPSDSYF
+5018 QVTKEIPKGFYIGSEDDDYLSDIYSEEF
-5030 DVGHILT
+5030 DVA
-5037 TDNWERRKRLIYS
+5037 Y
-5050 RMHISSEIMIP
+5050 
-5061 TIDVL
+5061 V
-5066 DEGYYYITSDPDYIK
+5066 
-5081 NTYQDFDITYI
+5081 

-5098 GMPSHIVVPMYIEST
+5098 GIPSNIIIPLYIRST
-5113 ISYYWYKDTGNWTNG
+5113 LQYEYYRASKGWGTAPPGYNDDEFSWSSSLIGETNG
-5128 LFYPEGFTG
+5128 AGEDSYIFYF
-5137 PHISGNA
+5137 
-5144 SWNTGDL
+5144 
-5151 MHGIFSN
+5151 
-5158 SEEENY
+5158 
-5164 VFRFRNTDFADITSS
+5164 VNTDFADVDFSYNDYTSNYISGFISNRDDSGTSDITAD
-5179 YTDYI
+5179 T
-5184 NAYELNNLRG
+5184 
-5194 YVSNQQSTNS
+5194 
-5204 SSINVESI
+5204 I
-5212 KNSTRSNS
+5212 KANTRSNKKVD
-5220 TASNLSSLE
+5220 LSDLT
-5229 FTIAGE
+5229 FTVAGE
-5235 SYYRADSNNVN
+5235 NYYRADSDNVN
-5246 AIFNAGVYQYDI
+5246 SIFQSGIYQYEI
-5258 TINLDDLNLPY
+5258 EASLADLNIPY
-5269 INSREYY
+5269 INNLSYY
-5276 TVTATCGGKELIVN
+5276 SVSTGNTGANVIARVSGI
-5290 INSIYV
+5290 
-5296 ENDENYLSFTCY
+5296 DENNLYITCY
-5308 SFEQLTGNINYTV
+5308 SESQLSSIRYTV
-5321 NFNYSQTINLDTS
+5321 NFNYTQSITLDTS
-5334 SLEYYY
+5334 GIEYYY
-5340 VDDYSFGIGGINLD
+5340 VDDYSFGIGGVNLN
-5354 SVVPLVGYSLLAPNG
+5354 SIVPLVDYSISAPNG

-5396 NTDEFVY
+5396 NTDDFVY
-5403 FAYDEENELLIYIP
+5403 FAYENGLLIYIP
-5417 NARLIIDGLGSATVN
+5417 NARLTIEGLGSTTVN
-5432 NETLSGETLASNMEE
+5432 DETLIGGTLASNLEE
-5447 NLTNIIGNRFS
+5447 NLTNIINSKFNGV
-5458 GANYYISISAS
+5458 NYYLSISS
-5469 ETREKEIEFSSLNG
+5469 STTREKEIEFSSLNG

-5539 GQDYTSYSIVNR
+5539 GQDYTSYSLVNR
-5551 TIAGDTTLA
+5551 TATGDQTLA
-5560 SFTNGSGWTVRSNTD
+5560 NFTDGSGWTVLSNTD
-5575 TITIADNQYQY
+5575 IITISDNQYQY
-5586 ALTRSG
+5586 TLTRFG
-5592 NDLRL
+5592 NNLRL
-5597 TFANLAMDSSNAATL
+5597 NFADLAMDSSTVATL
-5612 ASALQSYIQANY
+5612 ASALQSYIQTNY

-5633 LVESTINN
+5633 LVESTIDSYIN
-5641 YLSINSTQ
+5641 INSNP
-5649 STSIESANHTITI
+5649 STSIENANHTITI
-5662 DLNTLSQDT
+5662 DLNTLSQDA
-5671 LALLNNNAILSYD
+5671 LALSNNNAILSYD
-5684 GETSTWDVA
+5684 HETSTWDIA

-5701 GHQLNATISNNQLI
+5701 GHQLNATISDNELK
-5715 LTNTESIESLNITA
+5715 LTNTESSLNITA

-5737 SLTLIENNF
+5737 SLTLITNDF
-5746 EASLTLEDVFAQ
+5746 STSLTLEDVFAQ

-5778 LSYFQT
+5778 LSYFQA
-5784 YNKAYSST
+5784 YNKTYSST

-5804 LNSDNLSA
+5804 LNSGNLSA

-5836 AFTSSFSS
+5836 DFTSSFSS

-5894 ENVEGFVDISVNV
+5894 ENVEGYVDISVNV
-5907 YPTYKIT
+5907 YPTYKIAVDDVMDTVGVTLEREDNNGSGITSIFAEGTIIEDEESSTLSISTNLIRFKVDDNIVGYQIT
-5914 VDDIMEGIGVNLD
+5914 VDESNKLLGYRFFDEHDSTILMYGQLGGRKLYRIFYDANGEAYDNPPELESGELD
-5927 RKNADGGINSVYVE
+5927 WDSIPESEFGRYGLYKSLVGINSIY
-5941 ATLEE
+5941 T
-5946 TEDEVTIETNT
+5946 TIEEKVGLTTRNVSIPVNKLLDSSYNPFFT
-5957 LYYKIDDNGY
+5957 DEEYLNIFNLFDNGEDRYIYIKGFEYTANPLESELNSFKTYITGVNY
-5967 VGLKYDFNSDNE
+5967 VWSNGRYIRSYQPVETIVNEGEGFNTT
-5979 VIGFSFSDANQSI
+5979 
-5992 ILSYGLVGD
+5992 LTYSYAEVGD
-6001 QMYYRIAYDSNG
+6001 NSSFIKNQH
-6013 DPYEEPPEDLNISGA
+6013 
-6028 DLSQYGLFESLSG
+6028 
-6041 INTIYTSY
+6041 YTLTD
-6049 SVGDTRYSILLNNL
+6049 GTFKILLNN
-6063 LDSNMQPYITSDEFI
+6063 TS
-6078 DVLGVYTSQDSDS
+6078 
-6091 QYIYIKENYMYT
+6091 
-6103 DQSLTIMGDRELNT
+6103 
-6117 YITAVNYDWSSYKY
+6117 
-6131 FQSYTPIES
+6131 
-6140 DINNDNGYD
+6140 
-6149 ITFTYT
+6149 
-6155 YEDETGTQV
+6155 
-6164 SFEPNKHYT
+6164 
-6173 INDNTYSILLNNY
+6173 
-6186 INKINSVSVENRTE
+6186 NKINSVTIENSSNIVSAPITHVPSTVEARPACT
-6200 LNGFSNYD
+6200 
-6208 IGDDTSTPLKPNSIV
+6208 IV
-6223 LMNDISF
+6223 LTRDISF
-6230 LNIGGGFAKTDGV
+6230 VDINGGFVKAEGV

-6251 ISYYGAPFFKSLS
+6251 ISYYNSPFFIGLN
-6264 GEDNFVKDVIFLSE
+6264 GDGQNNTFVKDVLFLSE
-6278 GQNNSMLV
+6278 SQNNAMI
-6286 NAVQGSSYESD
+6286 A
-6297 IINITLY
+6297 NIGFFSEYQTDFKNIALY
-6304 GSNENSTNSG
+6304 GSSESPLILSSISSIIDTNIYVRTSN
-6314 TIINTANN
+6314 TTMDII
-6322 VRRGTIAEINNYASI
+6322 NYASI
-6337 INKINILRNKDIP
+6337 VKSFNNINYSSP
-6350 KDLTLVQGDIIVS
+6350 YSDLTLFDNRAVKVTIT
-6363 FSNHGFIMAADGYD
+6363 NNGFIMAANGKDGTNGND
-6377 GNNGLAAKSV
+6377 GTSISLNG
-6387 SSDGDPG
+6387 SDGRDG
-6394 DNGESGG
+6394 DQGG
-6401 DVIIAT
+6401 DVIISQNDAST
-6407 YTGSKYNASS
+6407 FNEDSSTGIIK
-6417 DGLIQT
+6417 T
-6423 GNGGNGGAGGN
+6423 GDGGNGGAGGN
-6434 GTRARDRYAGKRDNT
+6434 GHKAPDNIVSSGKLSEKYVVGS
-6449 PGTAGNGGQGGEAG
+6449 PGSGGTGGNVGNIILGENS
-6463 KVIVVETT
+6463 ENC
-6471 GEEISTNLALK
+6471 SLSRL
-6482 GINGLSGATGRQA
+6482 GINGLGGATGRA
-6495 LGDIDFISLNI
+6495 SLGGITFISGHIKDPIAGTLIGSVRFINGDIY
-6506 RNSDADLHMTNR
+6506 DLHTSYDENYDS
-6518 TIGTYECVGKIVDGN
+6518 TINYFPKIG
-6533 VVFDSYEILISEYN
+6533 ISGSG
-6547 NFPFIINDVG
+6547 FI
-6557 SDYFFLDNTNLNR
+6557 YYTLLDNITLNNV
-6570 IFAATGENDAQF
+6570 FAATGENDAQF

-6602 EI
+6602 EV

>member
-1 MKKFFVGLLSMFL
+1 
-14 VLGAGVLTACGSD
+14 
-27 RVEMTLSS
+27 
-35 DTVSVQ
+35 
-41 IKDENVSPEQ
+41 
-51 VVTVTVTGTDD
+51 
-62 TSISASAFGY
+62 
-72 ENIIDVRVEPS
+72 
-83 TEGRNLVYITGKDTE
+83 
-98 GRAEVIV
+98 
-105 RSHEGNASQV
+105 
-115 ISVDV
+115 
-120 YSEVSAMEQKIEE
+120 
-133 SAKKQNFALRGGSV
+133 
-147 ELIEDNLI
+147 
-155 TFSPSQ
+155 
-161 NSRRVITWSLADP
+161 
-174 SVSASVEGSTL
+174 
-185 NIDPS
+185 
-190 FTQDTITLIATTEKG
+190 
-205 ISCEITLD
+205 
-213 VIDILEQDLSL
+213 
-224 SWSYSRDN
+224 
-232 QEYIPITSENN
+232 
-243 TFNIVP
+243 
-249 NLANDENYTGYIKL
+249 
-263 NFSQDL
+263 
-269 DVTYSVTK
+269 
-277 NGQPSDD
+277 
-284 VIVERRGQDNDGNP
+284 
-298 IYAVFTN
+298 
-305 SNRTNLNDDYVV
+305 
-317 SFSIG
+317 
-322 YRDYDY
+322 
-328 SLSTLETLPI
+328 
-338 NIRVREK
+338 
-345 VNNIVIS
+345 
-352 NSTSE
+352 
-357 NIAGSTQVLYSE
+357 
-369 YLNGHGAQ
+369 
-377 YNVQVLPTTVVDSTN
+377 
-392 RYSISVEIDT
+392 
-402 FDIPAGGISD
+402 
-412 GCPVEFYYQDVNNN
+412 
-426 NRWTQIRLDYD
+426 
-437 ATTGVYSTGE
+437 
-447 NNSVSVNTIYMK
+447 
-459 APADL
+459 
-464 RVVNFDDIV
+464 
-473 VTFTSVDNPNIS
+473 
-485 NVFNARLVKSVSAE
+485 
-499 DFVFENADFR
+499 
-509 VDSSMSTSDITIT
+509 
-522 KTFTL
+522 
-527 QGQTTIDGLY
+527 
-537 VLTNS
+537 
-542 NHVDITQPVRLSSD
+542 
-556 DNSVTFSITLTL
+556 
-568 RRASYGVTAL
+568 
-578 DSYQICHENGL
+578 
-589 QSEVFDIDIFLP
+589 
-601 LKDGAVVY
+601 
-609 DTANTSNS
+609 
-617 VTHMETNNLSY
+617 
-628 TENGEVVSSELN
+628 
-640 GLSSLMLK
+640 
-648 NGTTTPVL
+648 
-656 YMFNTSGIYSAQA
+656 
-669 NIDISYFDFVESDTM
+669 
-684 TLERFRGLINSQEGI
+684 
-699 REILSA
+699 
-705 ARANTTKSSDIAYF
+705 
-719 TSNNSSIITSSTG
+719 
-732 FTYAVVTF
+732 
-740 TGKGAEGDADIN
+740 
-752 GNKTIIK
+752 
-759 IILIESYVSPD
+759 
-770 GLSVSPLSDR
+770 
-780 QVNLYAADTISS
+780 
-792 ERDGNLARKRITI
+792 
-805 NFVNTGITYK
+805 
-815 NIDNFDFVST
+815 
-825 TVDSSGNPIMTD
+825 
-837 KYVSDNG
+837 
-844 VTWQNG
+844 
-850 RYSIDKI
+850 
-857 TITDSYM
+857 
-864 TFDIVTNSNFGAFS
+864 
-878 FYDEL
+878 
-883 EVHYQLYIE
+883 
-892 GENGTQV
+892 
-899 MDIVWTTINITIRN
+899 
-913 AERVTNLTWENS
+913 
-925 DDDGIYF
+925 
-932 ELGDR
+932 
-937 EPYYLVL
+937 
-944 SSSPVS
+944 
-950 ARNSN
+950 
-955 ISYLITDDNGGVI
+955 
-968 DNNTFVSVDNQ
+968 
-979 ISSNTLGINLSDSIT
+979 
-994 SGRIGYIYLL
+994 
-1004 PEDAIYENSI
+1004 
-1014 TYNYYE
+1014 
-1020 DNQNIMQNSI
+1020 
-1030 SVNALGRIRGD
+1030 
-1041 GQTWYDYLVGN
+1041 
-1052 AFFQSNTSPN
+1052 
-1062 SQAELVSFADI
+1062 
-1073 LLKIKITVADGSS
+1073 
-1086 FDYAYRIYDENDFNG
+1086 
-1101 IIPNLYYTVMNS
+1101 
-1113 LELSADRMA
+1113 
-1122 ITSFSG
+1122 
-1128 GLQGYDETI
+1128 
-1137 TITFNGANFAS
+1137 
-1148 EIAQGGEVRNITF
+1148 
-1161 SGQVTGQGFVAD
+1161 
-1173 INNGSLNNVT
+1173 
-1183 VDVYQTYSSTLTST
+1183 
-1197 LGYVGGLVGTNYGL
+1197 
-1211 ISNSAVLGLTITAS
+1211 
-1225 NATVG
+1225 
-1230 GIAGQNNG
+1230 
-1238 TIEYARVEFYNL
+1238 
-1250 SDRENIDNT
+1250 
-1259 LYSSFTGL
+1259 
-1267 TIGGIVGEATTGSI
+1267 
-1281 IDHSFAYNYNIDEF
+1281 
-1295 TNTRTTVF
+1295 
-1303 RNYSYAGAIIGR
+1303 
-1315 LSGQSRVSYSFGVID
+1315 
-1330 NISAVFATAVDE
+1330 
-1342 NSTLSADSEYYVS
+1342 
-1355 YYDGNDSYQST
+1355 
-1366 FSNPNSSNL
+1366 
-1375 ISRGE
+1375 
-1380 GFYSYVNGGNAHFRD
+1380 
-1395 LYQDEKV
+1395 
-1402 TDVTGNFIHTTTY
+1402 
-1415 NGYYQSLETSDSQGI
+1415 
-1430 LFYYQINRGTIDL
+1430 
-1443 TSSELND
+1443 
-1450 LNALNTTDLAS
+1450 
-1461 LLASSISENIIVTS
+1461 
-1475 SNSSI
+1475 
-1480 VRTIGSTLNISG
+1480 
-1492 TGDLILRISSKH
+1492 
-1504 DVNNTKEIAIK
+1504 
-1515 VVNGLSKM
+1515 
-1523 LISYTDS
+1523 
-1530 ANNSFEVGDDS
+1530 
-1541 TTYLQRTKSRDY
+1541 
-1553 TVTYEN
+1553 
-1559 TQVILGNSAN
+1559 
-1569 RYDLVQNNI
+1569 
-1578 DLQIS
+1578 
-1583 LEGENPSTV
+1583 
-1592 DKISNNLFKVTANRD
+1592 
-1607 SETTNLTIRP
+1607 
-1617 VIFKDETYQQ
+1617 
-1627 AVNDEFARN
+1627 
-1636 FTVVAVDGVISFYYT
+1636 
-1651 GESLPITPSTNA
+1651 
-1663 AIRVEVNTTSQDDGR
+1663 
-1678 LVTPVISYNGD
+1678 
-1689 RLTGE
+1689 
-1694 IDEEL
+1694 
-1699 SMEGSTTVINYRLP
+1699 
-1713 QEGQD
+1713 
-1718 YILSASITLQN
+1718 
-1729 SSFDSY
+1729 
-1735 TGVYSYIFEVSFSV
+1735 
-1749 HQSYKSKVDEDMT
+1749 
-1762 FEVSFVSQSGSESG
+1762 
-1776 DSAGVVELNLTK
+1776 
-1788 QNINNI
+1788 
-1794 DVTTYRITNSYWMA
+1794 
-1808 NNGGYVTAHER
+1808 
-1819 GEQTGV
+1819 
-1825 LAPGSSA
+1825 
-1832 ILQVVVNPYFAHY
+1832 
-1845 DYMTLSYSGSNV
+1845 
-1857 ANAILL
+1857 
-1863 EGVTPSARENVY
+1863 
-1875 IQNTNGDYYQ
+1875 
-1885 QADSI
+1885 
-1890 RFVPADNSR
+1890 
-1899 ERQEGILYFRVAVS
+1899 
-1913 STVNADSLIR
+1913 
-1923 FTATFY
+1923 
-1929 ESEGSVIDN
+1929 
-1938 VNSYLTI
+1938 
-1945 NYLSEPRILVDGA
+1945 
-1958 STAYLALGSTV
+1958 
-1969 NVQIQVLEDQNV
+1969 
-1981 DSVNLE
+1981 
-1987 GDNLQGIS
+1987 
-1995 LSPLGDYTIDQITG
+1995 
-2009 IKTYN
+2009 
-2014 LTISASILA
+2014 
-2023 SLDAANNAFFIQAQV
+2023 
-2038 SRTLNGARETKTTQ
+2038 
-2052 ATVVLVDFKLDQ
+2052 
-2064 NNITIEGA
+2064 
-2072 EDSQLSVWLGVNQPF
+2072 
-2087 SVAYNLLPTEYNYDR
+2087 
-2102 NDQASVNKVQ
+2102 
-2112 ELLNA
+2112 
-2117 RNEFLK
+2117 
-2123 NETYLSRKGDD
+2123 
-2134 GAIQYGINY
+2134 
-2143 TRNFDEALTLSD
+2143 
-2155 RLYYIVDGQEISVND
+2155 
-2170 SYRSQAGVQFNF
+2170 
-2182 IDNTDG
+2182 
-2188 SQEAIITGTR
+2188 
-2198 IGVTENFVLKT
+2198 
-2209 YITLGDGSEPAVIN
+2209 
-2223 TYFSVTVDPFSSED
+2223 
-2237 LPLTI
+2237 
-2242 SNATEFKNLNP
+2242 
-2253 DSFTSSDL
+2253 
-2261 PDANDFILTN
+2261 
-2271 DIVLEDY
+2271 
-2278 TPFSTSLISSL
+2278 
-2289 DGNGYT
+2289 
-2295 IYIKSFSEEA
+2295 
-2305 LSGSTLNLALFN
+2305 
-2317 NVNEDTT
+2317 
-2324 LKNVRVNVYNGGQLT
+2324 
-2339 IDLAQLTSSA
+2339 
-2349 RINIAGLAITNAGTI
+2349 
-2364 TNCEVVSFYTD
+2364 
-2375 STAIGDVDG
+2375 
-2384 LNVSATTRHSN
+2384 
-2395 PSGFN
+2395 
-2400 VSFIRGANTTQKE
+2400 
-2413 YVTQNS
+2413 
-2419 TWIPSIAGFV
+2419 
-2429 INNDGSITNSRVG
+2429 
-2442 GDQITI
+2442 
-2448 LGSERTLSDGSA
+2448 
-2460 SGLTYASTLSLD
+2460 
-2472 TFYIIGQGDMAGFV
+2472 
-2486 LNNTGT
+2486 
-2492 VSASFVKQIDM
+2492 
-2503 ENQSNTT
+2503 
-2510 SYNVSGFANSNSGK
+2510 
-2524 IITSYIEGV
+2524 
-2533 ENDPGLAEDTEYSI
+2533 
-2547 YAYEGSS
+2547 
-2554 LKSRLGCISGFI
+2554 
-2566 NTNTGTIQ
+2566 
-2574 DSYSNILIAN
+2574 
-2584 SSDNSRVYLASGFVY
+2584 
-2599 RNSGTIE
+2599 
-2606 TSYSASQI
+2606 
-2614 ANSRSTQM
+2614 M

-3112 IFNLSSSDYSQV
+3112 IFNLSDSDYSQV

-3267 TDSFNNDK
+3267 TDSFNNDQ

-3295 TQEAEGS
+3295 TQETEGS

-3473 TSGDGVGDRVK
+3473 TSGDGVGDRVR

-3502 NVIIEYATTSDNI
+3502 NVIIEYASTSDNI

-3690 LSMTVAN
+3690 LSMTVSN

-3719 SINTNIDIKLGS
+3719 SINTNIDIKLGR

-3855 RVNIVGGTSSFGQ
+3855 RVSIVGGTSSFGV

-3883 AEINIGSVIGRTTAV
+3883 AEINIGSVIGRTTSV

-3943 TDENAPLSRTMI
+3943 TDENAPQSRTMI

-4032 ADSTIT
+4032 ADSAIT
-4038 YNVSLENNFN
+4038 YHVSLENNFN

-4114 SSSTI
+4114 PSSTI

-4134 YGIDVG
+4134 FGIDVG

-4461 SYYDKNAINTSLTV
+4461 SYYDKNAINAILPT

-4540 TAGETTRGD
+4540 TAGETTRGN

-4555 YVTESEYTRL
+4555 YVTESVYTRL

-4577 DYYFIIP
+4577 NYYFIIP
-4584 NAGVLAKID
+4584 NAGILAKID

-4722 ISNMTVSGTTTTAVK
+4722 ISNMTVSGTTTKAVK

-4743 GYQQGDYYALGGLA
+4743 GWQQGDYYALGGLA

-4792 GRSASTDYNYVSNY
+4792 GRSASTNYYYVSNY

-4834 NSSTISHSYNA
+4834 GYTRMHYSYNA

-4895 GNKSNGD
+4895 GNKSNGE

-4918 IAQAEIAEITS
+4918 IAQAENADIAR

-4939 GTSPTFEFRWVDME
+4939 GTSPTFEFRWQSLEVVERNLAMF
-4953 YTTRHLNMTQTSAQN
+4953 QTSAQN
-4968 VWAYGIGFLSNGTLT
+4968 VWAYGIGYLSNGTLT
-4983 DCVLNDESS
+4983 DCVVKNVD
-4992 NSIFANGSLLSRDA
+4992 NSVVANGSLLGRDNEVKRWYLNESRSCA
-5006 SVKNWNF
+5006 YENSL
-5013 SELTS
+5013 SY
-5018 QVEARKPSDSYF
+5018 QVEDSLINISEFTRGGVHALSGIGNATKQLALVKFSMESHVMMPDEELELGHYSVETDQSSIYKDEEGNDIYIDYNTAYVKSYDNFGIPS
-5030 DVGHILT
+5030 
-5037 TDNWERRKRLIYS
+5037 
-5050 RMHISSEIMIP
+5050 
-5061 TIDVL
+5061 
-5066 DEGYYYITSDPDYIK
+5066 
-5081 NTYQDFDITYI
+5081 Q
-5092 NAYDSF
+5092 
-5098 GMPSHIVVPMYIEST
+5098 IVVPLYIESMLQ
-5113 ISYYWYKDTGNWTNG
+5113 YYWYVDERWGWGQITWPSGYDNG
-5128 LFYPEGFTG
+5128 T
-5137 PHISGNA
+5137 A
-5144 SWNTGDL
+5144 SWREDDPN
-5151 MHGIFSN
+5151 N
-5158 SEEENY
+5158 NNVY
-5164 VFRFRNTDFADITSS
+5164 FRYYFRNTDFANVEVS
-5179 YTDYI
+5179 YTDYTSKLTLGFI
-5184 NAYELNNLRG
+5184 SNKHNELNDNT
-5194 YVSNQQSTNS
+5194 VTADA
-5204 SSINVESI
+5204 I
-5212 KNSTRSNS
+5212 KANTRSNKE
-5220 TASNLSSLE
+5220 ADLSDLT
-5229 FTIAGE
+5229 FTVAGE
-5235 SYYRADSNNVN
+5235 NYYQADTDNINS
-5246 AIFNAGVYQYDI
+5246 IFQSGIYQYEI
-5258 TINLDDLNLPY
+5258 EASLDDLNIPY
-5269 INSREYY
+5269 INNLSYY
-5276 TVTATCGGKELIVN
+5276 SVSATDNTGANVIARVSGI
-5290 INSIYV
+5290 
-5296 ENDENYLSFTCY
+5296 DENNLYITCY
-5308 SFEQLTGNINYTV
+5308 SESSLSSIRYTV
-5321 NFNYSQTINLDTS
+5321 NFNYTQSVTLDTS
-5334 SLEYYY
+5334 GIEYYY
-5340 VDDYSFGIGGINLD
+5340 VDDYSFGIGGVNLD
-5354 SVVPLVGYSLLAPNG
+5354 SIVPLVDYSISAPNG

-5396 NTDEFVY
+5396 NTDDFVY

-5417 NARLIIDGLGSATVN
+5417 NARLTIEGLGSTTVN
-5432 NETLSGETLASNMEE
+5432 KETLSGENLASNMEE
-5447 NLTNIIGNRFS
+5447 NLTNIINSRFN
-5458 GANYYISISAS
+5458 GVNYYLSVSSSA
-5469 ETREKEIEFSSLNG
+5469 TREKEIEFSTLNG

-5506 VLSTTIYGNISIE
+5506 VLSSTIYGNISIE

-5560 SFTNGSGWTVRSNTD
+5560 SFTDGSGWTILSNTD
-5575 TITIADNQYQY
+5575 TITISDNQYQY
-5586 ALTRSG
+5586 TLTRFG
-5592 NDLRL
+5592 NNLRL
-5597 TFANLAMDSSNAATL
+5597 NFADLAMDSSTVATL
-5612 ASALQSYIQANY
+5612 ASALQSYIQTNY

-5633 LVESTINN
+5633 LVESTIDSYIN
-5641 YLSINSTQ
+5641 INSTP

-5662 DLNTLSQDT
+5662 DLNTLSQDA
-5671 LALLNNNAILSYD
+5671 LALSSNNAILSYD
-5684 GETSTWDVA
+5684 YETSTWDIA

-5701 GHQLNATISNNQLI
+5701 GHQLNATISSNQLI

-5737 SLTLIENNF
+5737 SLTIITNDF
-5746 EASLTLEDVFAQ
+5746 SASLTLEDVFVQ

-5778 LSYFQT
+5778 LSYFQA
-5784 YNKAYSST
+5784 YNKTYSST

-5804 LNSDNLSA
+5804 LNSGNLSA

-5857 VYDYSFSSNATTTAN
+5857 VYDYSFSSNATTTAS

-5877 IATNTGGYY
+5877 VATNSGGYY

-5907 YPTYKIT
+5907 YPTYKIA
-5914 VDDIMEGIGVNLD
+5914 VDDVMDTVGV
-5927 RKNADGGINSVYVE
+5927 
-5941 ATLEE
+5941 TLERTDNNGSGITSIFAE
-5946 TEDEVTIETNT
+5946 GTIIEDEDTSTLSISTNSIR
-5957 LYYKIDDNGY
+5957 YKVDDDNIVGY
-5967 VGLKYDFNSDNE
+5967 QLIMDENNNPVGYSFLDENGNVILMYGQFGSRNLYRMFYNANGEEYDYPPVLENGELDWDSISE
-5979 VIGFSFSDANQSI
+5979 SEFSE
-5992 ILSYGLVGD
+5992 YGLH
-6001 QMYYRIAYDSNG
+6001 STL
-6013 DPYEEPPEDLNISGA
+6013 E
-6028 DLSQYGLFESLSG
+6028 G
-6041 INTIYTSY
+6041 INTIYTSVEKEDGYQTRIVSIPVNRLLDSNYKPFFAGREETYGEYLDIFNIFTNEEDSYIYIKGFEYADNPLESELNSFNTYITGVNYVWSNSRYIRSYQPVETTINDGEGFNTNLTY
-6049 SVGDTRYSILLNNL
+6049 SYAEAGGNSTFIENQHYKLTDGTFKILLNNR
-6063 LDSNMQPYITSDEFI
+6063 YCK
-6078 DVLGVYTSQDSDS
+6078 V
-6091 QYIYIKENYMYT
+6091 
-6103 DQSLTIMGDRELNT
+6103 
-6117 YITAVNYDWSSYKY
+6117 
-6131 FQSYTPIES
+6131 
-6140 DINNDNGYD
+6140 
-6149 ITFTYT
+6149 
-6155 YEDETGTQV
+6155 
-6164 SFEPNKHYT
+6164 
-6173 INDNTYSILLNNY
+6173 
-6186 INKINSVSVENRTE
+6186 NSVTIENSSNIVSAPITHVPNTVEA
-6200 LNGFSNYD
+6200 
-6208 IGDDTSTPLKPNSIV
+6208 KPACTIV
-6223 LMNDISF
+6223 LTRDISF
-6230 LNIGGGFAKTDGV
+6230 VDINGGFVKVDGV

-6251 ISYYGAPFFKSLS
+6251 ISYYNDPFFIGLT
-6264 GEDNFVKDVIFLSE
+6264 GD
-6278 GQNNSMLV
+6278 GQNNSFIKDVLFLAESQD
-6286 NAVQGSSYESD
+6286 NAMIADISSSSTYHTDFKNIALHGSSESSLD
-6297 IINITLY
+6297 SNASSSIINIEE
-6304 GSNENSTNSG
+6304 GASVSNT
-6314 TIINTANN
+6314 TMDIT
-6322 VRRGTIAEINNYASI
+6322 NYASI
-6337 INKINILRNKDIP
+6337 VKSFNNIKYSSLFT
-6350 KDLTLVQGDIIVS
+6350 DLTLIDNNSITVTLT
-6363 FSNHGFIMAADGYD
+6363 NNGFLMAA
-6377 GNNGLAAKSV
+6377 NGRSGLKGTNGV
-6387 SSDGDPG
+6387 NEG
-6394 DNGESGG
+6394 DNGINGVQGNEGG
-6401 DVIIAT
+6401 DVIISQNEKSI
-6407 YTGSKYNASS
+6407 YIESSTGIIKAG
-6417 DGLIQT
+6417 D
-6423 GNGGNGGAGGN
+6423 GGNGGAGGN
-6434 GTRARDRYAGKRDNT
+6434 GRKASDNLDDINATSNPGT
-6449 PGTAGNGGQGGEAG
+6449 PGEGGSPGEAG
-6463 KVIVVETT
+6463 SVTCGSVANIPYIARN
-6471 GEEISTNLALK
+6471 GIAGLK
-6482 GINGLSGATGRQA
+6482 GATGRNA
-6495 LGDIDFISLNI
+6495 LGTFYIIPCETSYGRFDGS
-6506 RNSDADLHMTNR
+6506 NSVGTFKTVAGEQYDVIM
-6518 TIGTYECVGKIVDGN
+6518 IGH
-6533 VVFDSYEILISEYN
+6533 
-6547 NFPFIINDVG
+6547 NFPWEGHDFVFHLPYLGYYVSEQRINYLLN
-6557 SDYFFLDNTNLNR
+6557 SSMLNR

>member
-305 SNRTNLNDDYVV
+305 SNRTNLNDDYVI

-464 RVVNFDDIV
+464 RVANFDDIV
-473 VTFTSVDNPNIS
+473 ITFTSVDNPNIS

-522 KTFTL
+522 KTFTV

-780 QVNLYAADTISS
+780 QVSLYAADTISS

-825 TVDSSGNPIMTD
+825 TVDSSGNPIMTG
-837 KYVSDNG
+837 KFVSDNG

-892 GENGTQV
+892 GEDGTQV

-955 ISYLITDDNGGVI
+955 ISYLITDENGGVI

-1014 TYNYYE
+1014 TYNYYD

-1678 LVTPVISYNGD
+1678 LVTPVVSYNGD

-1890 RFVPADNSR
+1890 RFVPADDSR

-1929 ESEGSVIDN
+1929 ESEGSVIDS

-2023 SLDAANNAFFIQAQV
+2023 SLDASNNAFFIQAQV

-2816 TTKAFAGRLYGNGFS
+2816 VTKAFAGRLYGNGFS

-3035 SFQTNVRDAGIT
+3035 SFQTNVRDVGIT

-3112 IFNLSSSDYSQV
+3112 IFNLSDSDYSQV

-3152 QYAGGVIGGIDLTT
+3152 QYAGGAIGGIDLTT
-3166 ASSYFKGTD
+3166 ASSYFKGTN

-3196 RATSEGTVAN
+3196 RATSEGTVTN

-3267 TDSFNNDK
+3267 TDSFNNDQ

-3302 ATATPTVAYYESYTF
+3302 STATPTVAYYESYTF

-3473 TSGDGVGDRVK
+3473 TSGDGVGDRVR

-3502 NVIIEYATTSDNI
+3502 NVIIEYASTSDNI

-3771 GLYIANTESSSAVTH
+3771 GLYIANTESSSAVTY

-3827 TSTKNYPSYMVNVSV
+3827 TSTENYPSYMVNVSV

-3855 RVNIVGGTSSFGQ
+3855 RVSIVGGTSSFGQ

-3943 TDENAPLSRTMI
+3943 TDENAPQSRTMI

-4055 YDRNLKTVASYNFGG
+4055 YDSNLKTVASYNFGG

-4114 SSSTI
+4114 PSSTI

-4461 SYYDKNAINTSLTV
+4461 SYYDKNAINAILPT

-4540 TAGETTRGD
+4540 TAGETTHGD

-4565 ANNNTPDDLTSG
+4565 ANNNTPGDLTSG
-4577 DYYFIIP
+4577 NYYFIIP
-4584 NAGVLAKID
+4584 NAGILAKID

-4687 DNVTDKYLTTIR
+4687 DKVTDKYLTTIR

-4772 QVTTNES
+4772 QVTTNDE
-4779 KDAQYDL
+4779 KTAQYDL

-4792 GRSASTDYNYVSNY
+4792 GRSASTNYYYVSNY

-4834 NSSTISHSYNA
+4834 GYTRMHYSYNA

-4895 GNKSNGD
+4895 GNKSNGE

-4918 IAQAEIAEITS
+4918 IAQAENADIAR

-4939 GTSPTFEFRWVDME
+4939 GTSPTFTYRWVDPERANGRLSMI
-4953 YTTRHLNMTQTSAQN
+4953 QTSERN
-4968 VWAYGIGFLSNGTLT
+4968 VWAYDIGVLSNGLIS
-4983 DCVLNDESS
+4983 DCFTKMGTNESSVTQNGSANVRGHDTVITTLNDAESQIDISDMVNGELARGDIKHKGGFIIAAIKSDTYLNMIKIDLSTNIIRHGQTQEATTDEYYINSYDYFGVPSNIIVKFSTNTVVEYSWYSEHKGWWQDTDGPQSDSDWSTVNQIKNQVPDLDNFVYNVRNTEFLNFQIEEDEEYFNYDCIGLLNDQKIEKSESS
-4992 NSIFANGSLLSRDA
+4992 SGYAVEQRVKELKAAN
-5006 SVKNWNF
+5006 
-5013 SELTS
+5013 
-5018 QVEARKPSDSYF
+5018 
-5030 DVGHILT
+5030 
-5037 TDNWERRKRLIYS
+5037 
-5050 RMHISSEIMIP
+5050 
-5061 TIDVL
+5061 
-5066 DEGYYYITSDPDYIK
+5066 
-5081 NTYQDFDITYI
+5081 
-5092 NAYDSF
+5092 
-5098 GMPSHIVVPMYIEST
+5098 
-5113 ISYYWYKDTGNWTNG
+5113 
-5128 LFYPEGFTG
+5128 
-5137 PHISGNA
+5137 
-5144 SWNTGDL
+5144 
-5151 MHGIFSN
+5151 
-5158 SEEENY
+5158 
-5164 VFRFRNTDFADITSS
+5164 
-5179 YTDYI
+5179 
-5184 NAYELNNLRG
+5184 
-5194 YVSNQQSTNS
+5194 
-5204 SSINVESI
+5204 
-5212 KNSTRSNS
+5212 RSNDS
-5220 TASNLSSLE
+5220 SMELSN
-5229 FTIAGE
+5229 FMITIAGE
-5235 SYYRADSNNVN
+5235 TYYKADENNCN
-5246 AIFNAGVYQYDI
+5246 NIFNAGIYQYEIEVDLDSIDI
-5258 TINLDDLNLPY
+5258 PIANSLNYYSVVAKDNNNNELQVSISEISNGKLKFICYSQNELFGEISYTINY
-5269 INSREYY
+5269 
-5276 TVTATCGGKELIVN
+5276 
-5290 INSIYV
+5290 
-5296 ENDENYLSFTCY
+5296 
-5308 SFEQLTGNINYTV
+5308 
-5321 NFNYSQTINLDTS
+5321 NYSESVILDISNLN
-5334 SLEYYY
+5334 YYY
-5340 VDDYSFGIGGINLD
+5340 IDDYSFAIGAVTIGDILPVPNYSITTAGGVTYD
-5354 SVVPLVGYSLLAPNG
+5354 SVI
-5369 TSYTSVVKA
+5369 KA
-5378 YREGQFE
+5378 YKEGTFVE
-5385 EAPEVVDSDLN
+5385 DEIPNVMDRDG
-5396 NTDEFVY
+5396 DEFVY
-5403 FAYDEENELLIYIP
+5403 FALSDNNRLIYIP
-5417 NARLIIDGLGSATVN
+5417 NATLKIEGSSFKVNKENIAGNLGDNLETNLNTIIA
-5432 NETLSGETLASNMEE
+5432 
-5447 NLTNIIGNRFS
+5447 NRFS
-5458 GANYYISISAS
+5458 GETYVFSAS
-5469 ETREKEIEFSSLNG
+5469 ANETRQKEIEFSSLNG

-5560 SFTNGSGWTVRSNTD
+5560 SFTDGSGWTILSNTD
-5575 TITIADNQYQY
+5575 IITISDNQYQY
-5586 ALTRSG
+5586 TLTRFG
-5592 NDLRL
+5592 NNLRL
-5597 TFANLAMDSSNAATL
+5597 NFADLAMDSSTVATL

-5633 LVESTINN
+5633 LVESTIDSYIN
-5641 YLSINSTQ
+5641 INSTP

-5662 DLNTLSQDT
+5662 DLNTLSQDA
-5671 LALLNNNAILSYD
+5671 LALSSNNAILSYD
-5684 GETSTWDVA
+5684 YETSTWDIA

-5701 GHQLNATISNNQLI
+5701 GHQLNATISSNQLI

-5737 SLTLIENNF
+5737 SLTLITNDF
-5746 EASLTLEDVFAQ
+5746 SASLTLEDVFAQ

-5766 EITNYDGEVIGT
+5766 EITNYDGEIIGT
-5778 LSYFQT
+5778 LSYFQA
-5784 YNKAYSST
+5784 YNKTYSST

-5804 LNSDNLSA
+5804 LNSGNLSA

-5907 YPTYKIT
+5907 YPTYKIAA
-5914 VDDIMEGIGVNLD
+5914 DDVMDTLGVNLTL
-5927 RKNADGGINSVYVE
+5927 KNALSNIQDVYAQANLTENDDGSIS
-5941 ATLEE
+5941 
-5946 TEDEVTIETNT
+5946 IETDFIR
-5957 LYYKIDDNGY
+5957 YIAFEGY
-5967 VGLKYDFNSDNE
+5967 FEESQVTDYVDYRLITDEQGEY
-5979 VIGFSFSDANQSI
+5979 IGFVFYDSSGNT
-5992 ILSYGLVGD
+5992 ILTYNTRYLTESGEYISYYSLGF
-6001 QMYYRIAYDSNG
+6001 DSNG
-6013 DPYEEPPEDLNISGA
+6013 DSFNPDENTEFTEE
-6028 DLSQYGLFESLSG
+6028 YGFYSSLEK
-6041 INTIYTSY
+6041 IDTIYTS
-6049 SVGDTRYSILLNNL
+6049 SRLPISKNKLLNSN
-6063 LDSNMQPYITSDEFI
+6063 DSPYFGNEFFKNIFNCYTEDSKSYIYLSNDVIFNTTSLQDLGINYIDALCMSWSQQKVLPNYQSFTI
-6078 DVLGVYTSQDSDS
+6078 DV
-6091 QYIYIKENYMYT
+6091 
-6103 DQSLTIMGDRELNT
+6103 DQEC
-6117 YITAVNYDWSSYKY
+6117 
-6131 FQSYTPIES
+6131 
-6140 DINNDNGYD
+6140 DINSIFKNSVHHIINDGLILGQQYN
-6149 ITFTYT
+6149 I
-6155 YEDETGTQV
+6155 EDG
-6164 SFEPNKHYT
+6164 KYT
-6173 INDNTYSILLNNY
+6173 IFLNNNT
-6186 INKINSVSVENRTE
+6186 NKITEVQIEQTREISRDGEHSIIETVEPLVSA
-6200 LNGFSNYD
+6200 
-6208 IGDDTSTPLKPNSIV
+6208 PIV
-6223 LMNDISF
+6223 LFDDISF
-6230 LNIGGGFAKTDGV
+6230 INIEQGFQKDENV
-6243 NIIGNGYY
+6243 NIIGNNYY
-6251 ISYYGAPFFKSLS
+6251 ISYYGSALFNRMG
-6264 GEDNFVKDVIFLSE
+6264 GEGSFIKDVKLLSE
-6278 GQNNSMLV
+6278 NYNGAMIYSGTTMQAVLNNVS
-6286 NAVQGSSYESD
+6286 
-6297 IINITLY
+6297 LY
-6304 GSNENSTNSG
+6304 GSAVGLKSNIGAIINYAGGSTVLKQNITSFASITAERLSDYNIELVSNNMNVIFTNYGFIESANGDDGLNGITYDTWSTNG
-6314 TIINTANN
+6314 GN
-6322 VRRGTIAEINNYASI
+6322 GYAGEAG
-6337 INKINILRNKDIP
+6337 KDVVIT
-6350 KDLTLVQGDIIVS
+6350 KGSDST
-6363 FSNHGFIMAADGYD
+6363 FN
-6377 GNNGLAAKSV
+6377 NNGVVKA
-6387 SSDGDPG
+6387 GD
-6394 DNGESGG
+6394 
-6401 DVIIAT
+6401 
-6407 YTGSKYNASS
+6407 
-6417 DGLIQT
+6417 
-6423 GNGGNGGAGGN
+6423 GGNGGAGGS
-6434 GTRARDRYAGKRDNT
+6434 GTRAQDYPSSISVPEDDIK
-6449 PGTAGNGGQGGEAG
+6449 PGTAGVGGTGGNRGNIGLGSDLTPCALSKNGIAG
-6463 KVIVVETT
+6463 
-6471 GEEISTNLALK
+6471 LK
-6482 GINGLSGATGRQA
+6482 GATGRYSV
-6495 LGDIDFISLNI
+6495 GGISLY
-6506 RNSDADLHMTNR
+6506 TNQDGGVTNVLNWWTMGMVR
-6518 TIGTYECVGKIVDGN
+6518 TVGTNEIHRLQLRIDPDFPLMFDIGEEGVQMPEYL
-6533 VVFDSYEILISEYN
+6533 VFNEPEYIASL
-6547 NFPFIINDVG
+6547 FG
-6557 SDYFFLDNTNLNR
+6557 
-6570 IFAATGENDAQF
+6570 ATGDYDAQF
-6582 PTDWVSKTYDQ
+6582 PTDWVNQTYEQ
-6593 LVKDANGII
+6593 LLNKAN
-6602 EI
+6602 EITGT